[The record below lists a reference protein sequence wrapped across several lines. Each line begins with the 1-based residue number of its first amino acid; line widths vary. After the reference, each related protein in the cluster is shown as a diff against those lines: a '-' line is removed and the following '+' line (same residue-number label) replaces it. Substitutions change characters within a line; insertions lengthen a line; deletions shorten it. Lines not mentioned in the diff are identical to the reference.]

1 MGLGSLEE
9 RGAFILPE
17 RLWTPLGD
25 GIETQ
30 SVLHAD
36 GWGLHGGTWQRVENS
51 CQRKCAVLL
60 LGLDSWWT
68 HWALAV
74 GSDHN
79 WGNRAVAL
87 RGFSPETGELPVRR
101 AGLRY
106 RVPSHGDP
114 YVDVVSRD
122 PVLKPILS

>member
-1 MGLGSLEE
+1 MVLRPSLFCTLMGGGYTVELGKEWK
-9 RGAFILPE
+9 ILAKE
-17 RLWTPLGD
+17 
-25 GIETQ
+25 
-30 SVLHAD
+30 SV
-36 GWGLHGGTWQRVENS
+36 
-51 CQRKCAVLL
+51 AVLL